1 MSEPLTTLAL
11 SGRQLAL
18 LRSLIESDLERSDLE
33 RIADNLP
40 GTIPPYLADWQKEQA
55 ELHVLL
61 GSVMFAQ
68 AVLSHG

>member
-40 GTIPPYLADWQKEQA
+40 GIIPPYLADWQKEQA